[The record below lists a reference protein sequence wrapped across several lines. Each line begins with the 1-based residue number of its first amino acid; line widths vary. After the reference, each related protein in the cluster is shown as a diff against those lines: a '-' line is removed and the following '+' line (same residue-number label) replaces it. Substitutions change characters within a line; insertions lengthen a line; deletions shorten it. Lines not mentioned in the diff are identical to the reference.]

1 MKRKNCVVGQRVKVK
16 HLIGFDREHFSEG
29 ATGIIMRIDD
39 VGDSE
44 LHVYVKFD
52 GNNVTCERFLY
63 PSQLRKVKGD
73 AS

>member
-1 MKRKNCVVGQRVKVK
+1 MKCKNCVVGQRVQVK
-16 HLIGFDREHFSEG
+16 HLIGFDKDHFSEG
-29 ATGIIMRIDD
+29 DTGIIMRTDD

-52 GNNVTCERFLY
+52 GSVETCDRFLY

>member
-1 MKRKNCVVGQRVKVK
+1 MRRKNFVVGQRVKVK
-16 HLIGFDREHFSEG
+16 NLLGADAEYFSEG
-29 ATGIIMRIDD
+29 DTGIIMRIDD

-52 GNNVTCERFLY
+52 GSDVTCELFLY